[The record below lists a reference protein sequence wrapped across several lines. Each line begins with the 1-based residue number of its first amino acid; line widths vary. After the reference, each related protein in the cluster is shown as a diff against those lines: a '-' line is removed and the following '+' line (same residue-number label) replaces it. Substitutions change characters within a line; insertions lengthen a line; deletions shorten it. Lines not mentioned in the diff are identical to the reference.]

1 MVENERCLITRGSV
15 FSGDL
20 ALRAGIKLE
29 SSAVSFSID
38 DVVTNS
44 DCGNDDDNCGS
55 VMTDNGESCKDTFA
69 RCLGGLCAAS
79 RLLFG
84 RIVRMLF
91 TFDVMGSI

>member
-1 MVENERCLITRGSV
+1 MVENKRCLITRGSD

-20 ALRAGIKLE
+20 VLRADIKLE
-29 SSAVSFSID
+29 SSAVSFSFN
-38 DVVTNS
+38 VVLISS
-44 DCGNDDDNCGS
+44 DCGNDDESCGS
-55 VMTDNGESCKDTFA
+55 VMTDNGESGKDNFA

-91 TFDVMGSI
+91 AFDVIGSI